1 MSLSASRDQA
11 EGLRR
16 ILSDQTPRRFSFL
29 SAISPA
35 QKNAVLLNLA
45 AALVRAGS
53 EVQLLDASQSER
65 GIASR
70 ATPAL
75 QSSLWEL
82 AQQGGAPERAIREH
96 DQGIRLA
103 RLSSQPLK
111 QLSSQPIHLA
121 NLTRLLVELAP
132 AANIW
137 LVDTDLNLDNPFL
150 LPELARGEIIVLASN
165 TPTSIKQAY
174 TLIKAFHAEFGRRPF
189 SLLVVGASAAQAR
202 MIGQN
207 IALAANR
214 YLAIKLTTLGN
225 IPADAHLARAVQIGR
240 AIVDAFPTAQAS
252 TAFREIAAQLL
263 NPVSPVRRHVSDATA
278 TAALEA

>member
-1 MSLSASRDQA
+1 MSRSASRDQA

-16 ILSDQTPRRFSFL
+16 ILASQAPRRFSFL
-29 SAISPA
+29 SAITPA

-53 EVQLLDASQSER
+53 EVQLLDASQSAQ

-75 QSSLWEL
+75 QTSLWDA
-82 AQQGGAPERAIREH
+82 AQQGGATELAIREH

-111 QLSSQPIHLA
+111 QLSAQTAELE
-121 NLTRLLVELAP
+121 NLSRLMNELSP
-132 AANIW
+132 AANVW
-137 LVDTDLNLDNPFL
+137 LVDTDLDADNPFV
-150 LPELARGEIIVLASN
+150 LPELAQGDIIVLASN

-174 TLIKAFHAEFGRRPF
+174 TLIKAFHGQFGRRPF
-189 SLLVVGASAAQAR
+189 SLLVFGASNAQAR

-214 YLAIKLTTLGN
+214 YLAVKLTALGS
-225 IPADAHLARAVQIGR
+225 IPADEHLSRAVQLGR
-240 AIVDAFPTAQAS
+240 AIVDAFPMAQAS
-252 TAFREIAAQLL
+252 IAFREIAAQLL
-263 NPVSPVRRHVSDATA
+263 NPASPTSRSGADTTA